1 MRGFEW
7 KDQRGVEGTG
17 FVRAL
22 RSLMTP
28 QLPLLLPTLKQTL
41 EDEFDYQISGSKRSK
56 DSVHLRIKT
65 LNSPPQRFSIHKMF
79 MLRLS
84 YFGTFAIEDLCLH
97 SECMGPL
104 RQEQE
109 QMFDDLDILNVNKLP
124 LLDSFIK
131 ESSRLSTSDAT
142 LKPVEM
148 FNGTRIDRGSWVCV
162 PSRAIAHDSIYYR
175 DPECFDGFRF
185 ADRSALKEGQNPSL
199 FTDSNPRWM
208 IWGYGSTAWFVFG
221 SV

>member
-41 EDEFDYQISGSKRSK
+41 EDEFNFQISASKRS
-56 DSVHLRIKT
+56 DALQYPQDVYVAAELLRIMPGFLAPSMAALATRNHRASKT
-65 LNSPPQRFSIHKMF
+65 MHRYLAPIIQG
-79 MLRLS
+79 RLS
-84 YFGTFAIEDLCLH
+84 CRDKEGPDKPTSTFAIEDLCLH
-97 SECMGPL
+97 SGCMSPL
-104 RQEQE
+104 RKEQE

-131 ESSRLSTSDAT
+131 ESSRLSTSDANLQTEALSKKAET
-142 LKPVEM
+142 LRSSLIR
-148 FNGTRIDRGSWVCV
+148 TL
-162 PSRAIAHDSIYYR
+162 
-175 DPECFDGFRF
+175 DG
-185 ADRSALKEGQNPSL
+185 
-199 FTDSNPRWM
+199 
-208 IWGYGSTAWFVFG
+208 
-221 SV
+221 